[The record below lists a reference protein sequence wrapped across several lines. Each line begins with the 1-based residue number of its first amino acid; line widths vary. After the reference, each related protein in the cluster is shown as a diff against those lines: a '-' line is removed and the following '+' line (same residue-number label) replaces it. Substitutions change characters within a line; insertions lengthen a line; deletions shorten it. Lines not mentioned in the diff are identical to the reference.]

1 MKKKIIAII
10 QARSGSSRLKN
21 KMLLNLNGTK
31 LVEWVFSRI
40 KKSLYIDEYV
50 LATTQKK
57 EDVKIIKIAKRFGFK
72 TFRGNNQKVLQRFY
86 LAASK
91 YEADIIVR
99 ICADCPFISSSEVDL
114 LINTFINNNR
124 KFSFNHRSFQK
135 FKYADGFGAEIIAFE
150 DLEAI
155 YKKAFL
161 KKHKEHITLYLW
173 ENYKNY
179 EITPAKTEIP
189 KNKRYL
195 RADIDNE
202 KDLIVLNDFVK
213 KFSINIDTKTKDIV
227 NYLHK
232 YKVSKD
238 IIINTV

>member
-72 TFRGNNQKVLQRFY
+72 TFRGNDQKVLQRFY

-99 ICADCPFISSSEVDL
+99 ICADNPLVDHRQIDR
-114 LINTFINNNR
+114 LIKFYLKNKFDYSYNNMRIKDNL
-124 KFSFNHRSFQK
+124 NV
-135 FKYADGFGAEIIAFE
+135 DGFGAEIFSFKI
-150 DLEAI
+150 
-155 YKKAFL
+155 L
-161 KKHKEHITLYLW
+161 KKVYQLAKNISDIEHVTQYIRRNPNIFKIASVPAPSGLNFPYLKF
-173 ENYKNY
+173 EVNTRN
-179 EITPAKTEIP
+179 
-189 KNKRYL
+189 
-195 RADIDNE
+195 
-202 KDLIVLNDFVK
+202 DLIILK
-213 KFSINIDTKTKDIV
+213 KTFWI
-227 NYLHK
+227 
-232 YKVSKD
+232 
-238 IIINTV
+238 

>member
-1 MKKKIIAII
+1 MQKIASAII
-10 QARSGSSRLKN
+10 QARMNSTRFPRKMIKKLGNEKVIEWVIKRLK
-21 KMLLNLNGTK
+21 KSKKLNQ
-31 LVEWVFSRI
+31 I
-40 KKSLYIDEYV
+40 I
-50 LATTQKK
+50 LATSTRYEDKK
-57 EDVKIIKIAKRFGFK
+57 LIEIAKQNGISFFTGSEKNVLKRYYDAAKKFK
-72 TFRGNNQKVLQRFY
+72 VKN
-86 LAASK
+86 
-91 YEADIIVR
+91 IVR
-99 ICADCPFISSSEVDL
+99 ICADNPFISSSEVDL
-114 LINTFINNNR
+114 LIGTFINNNR

-179 EITPAKTEIP
+179 ELTPAKTEIP

-202 KDLIVLNDFVK
+202 KDLIMLNDFVK

-232 YKVSKD
+232 YKVSKN